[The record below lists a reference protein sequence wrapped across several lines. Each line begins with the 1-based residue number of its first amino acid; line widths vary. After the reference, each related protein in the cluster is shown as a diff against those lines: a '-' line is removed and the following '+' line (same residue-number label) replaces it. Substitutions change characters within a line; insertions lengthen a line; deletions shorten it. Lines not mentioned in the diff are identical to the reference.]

1 MIRNFF
7 VYRTSQML
15 QYCIEVFATTEG
27 QDTNNFHH
35 IDFDLFWRLESSLLP
50 RQKYHCRLRPVAIHV
65 HKSGMIADRRG
76 NIGHVGRTE
85 TPPSLSFSP
94 FVRDGGWN
102 ICPFV
107 DSHLRQ
113 NPQFFWIFSAYENQA
128 TNSIFLL
135 FELNNDKPSTNN
147 FMVFRQKGHIFRI
160 GFSYRIPM

>member
-1 MIRNFF
+1 
-7 VYRTSQML
+7 ML

-94 FVRDGGWN
+94 FVRDGG
-102 ICPFV
+102 
-107 DSHLRQ
+107 
-113 NPQFFWIFSAYENQA
+113 
-128 TNSIFLL
+128 
-135 FELNNDKPSTNN
+135 
-147 FMVFRQKGHIFRI
+147 
-160 GFSYRIPM
+160 